1 MIYKTKY
8 MLTIENITKLYRA
21 DVGIWRIGRVE
32 TINTAY
38 LFTLVNPVGHR
49 IQINLERNPIG
60 VQYELWC
67 WDSYQNNT
75 PLPTAVPR
83 RRMLDKDKLKKP
95 EILIEQIK
103 QLII

>member
-1 MIYKTKY
+1 
-8 MLTIENITKLYRA
+8 MLKIENITKLYRA

-38 LFTLVNPVGHR
+38 LFTLINPVGQR

-75 PLPTAVPR
+75 PLPTSVPK
-83 RRMLDKDKLKKP
+83 RRMLDTDKLKKP

>member
-1 MIYKTKY
+1 
-8 MLTIENITKLYRA
+8 MLKIENITKLYRA

-38 LFTLVNPVGHR
+38 LFTLINPVGQR

-67 WDSYQNNT
+67 WDSYQNNV
-75 PLPTAVPR
+75 PLPTAVPK

-103 QLII
+103 QLLNG

>member
-1 MIYKTKY
+1 
-8 MLTIENITKLYRA
+8 MLTIENITKLYKA

-38 LFTLVNPVGHR
+38 LFTLINPVGHR

-83 RRMLDKDKLKKP
+83 RRMLDRSKLITP
-95 EILIEQIK
+95 DVLLEQIK